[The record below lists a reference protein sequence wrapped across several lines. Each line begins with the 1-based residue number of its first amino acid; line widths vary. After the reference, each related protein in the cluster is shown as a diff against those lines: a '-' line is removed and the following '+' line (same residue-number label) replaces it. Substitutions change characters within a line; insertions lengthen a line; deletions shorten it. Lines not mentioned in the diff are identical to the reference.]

1 MADHPKEENEE
12 VFDAAIREF
21 KDETGMRP
29 NGPYIDLD
37 NIIQKNGKLWTFP
50 EIDQAIMMNAK
61 EAKKKLRAEQKPL
74 IDRLLTYL
82 TEQDIK
88 TNH

>member
-37 NIIQKNGKLWTFP
+37 NIIQKN
-50 EIDQAIMMNAK
+50 
-61 EAKKKLRAEQKPL
+61 
-74 IDRLLTYL
+74 
-82 TEQDIK
+82 
-88 TNH
+88 